1 MAERD
6 LVSEIQRVDG
16 KGYRSYK
23 DLKGSYRLDDW
34 TLFIDHVQGDP
45 FAAPSRLRLRISQKE
60 AQFPDWTYCN
70 RIREVALRDLIA
82 RRFWESGRMR
92 ARGGMGS
99 GGSGRISIPRPGQEI
114 LERSSVVINQKFI
127 EVRFTA
133 GLPAQGRRIDGE
145 NAIQLLT
152 EHLPVIAQESMLFPF
167 YKEKRIQQ
175 HIWCAEDSH
184 ALRSMLDQKGL
195 VAFVA
200 DGSVLPRRSGVD
212 QWPLSKAIPFRSP
225 PRLKVT
231 VDLPNIGKV
240 TGMGIPKGLTLIVG
254 GGYHGKSTLLE
265 AVKHGVYDHMPGDG
279 RELVVTV
286 ADAVKVGSEDGRRV
300 EKVDISP
307 FIADLPG
314 GLSTKD
320 FSTDNASG
328 STSQATNI
336 MEALELGTSLLLIDE
351 DSSASNFMTRDRR
364 MQMLVSKD
372 NEPIKPF
379 VDRVR
384 PMMESQGCSCILV
397 VGGSGEFLDIADT
410 VIMLSS
416 YKASEATKAAKD
428 VAESF
433 PSDRESETDE
443 SFSYKYAR
451 VPLSKSLDPSRG
463 GKDVKVSAREVDLL
477 TFGKEDLDLSSLE
490 QLVDISQTRTV
501 ADAMVLAWQMMDG
514 ETSMAQLSSNIMD
527 RIEEKSL
534 DCLGD
539 VNGERAA
546 FRRHE
551 LIGAI
556 NRLRTLTVYQK
567 DRSR

>member
-1 MAERD
+1 MASRD
-6 LVSEIQRVDG
+6 IVSEIRKVDG
-16 KGYRSYK
+16 KGYSSYRN
-23 DLKGSYRLDDW
+23 LKGTYELEDW
-34 TLFIDHVQGDP
+34 TLFIDHVQGDT
-45 FAAPSRLRLRISQKE
+45 FAAPSRMRLRIPQKE
-60 AQFPDWTYCN
+60 AQFPEWTYSN
-70 RIREVALRDLIA
+70 RIREIALRDLIA
-82 RRFWESGRMR
+82 RRFWEAGRMR
-92 ARGGMGS
+92 ARGGMGT

-114 LERSSVVINQKFI
+114 LERSSVVINNKFI

-133 GLPAQGRRIDGE
+133 GLPGQGRRIEGE
-145 NAIQLLT
+145 SAIELLT
-152 EHLPVIAQESMLFPF
+152 EHLPVIVRESMFF
-167 YKEKRIQQ
+167 DSYKEKRVQQ
-175 HIWCAEDSH
+175 HIWCAEDAQ
-184 ALRSMLDQKGL
+184 ALRSKLEAMGL

-200 DGSVLPRRSGVD
+200 DGSILPRKSGVD
-212 QWPLSKAIPFRSP
+212 QWPLSNAVPFRSP
-225 PRLKVT
+225 LSLRVS
-231 VDLPNIGKV
+231 VELPNAGRV

-265 AVKHGVYDHMPGDG
+265 AVKHGVYDHVPGDG

-286 ADAVKVGSEDGRRV
+286 DDAVKVRSEDGRRV

-307 FIADLPG
+307 FIGNLPG
-314 GLSTKD
+314 GLSTND

-328 STSQATNI
+328 STSQAANI
-336 MEALELGTSLLLIDE
+336 MEALEVGTSLLLIDE

-379 VDRVR
+379 VDRIG

-410 VIMLSS
+410 VIMMSS
-416 YKASEATKAAKD
+416 YVASEVTKTAKD
-428 VAESF
+428 VASTF
-433 PSDRESETDE
+433 PSDRESEAE
-443 SFSYKYAR
+443 EPFSSPYSR

-463 GKDVKVSAREVDLL
+463 GKDVKVSAREVDIL

-490 QLVDISQTRTV
+490 QLVDLSQTRTV
-501 ADAMVLAWQMMDG
+501 ADAMVLAWQLMDD
-514 ETSMAQLSSNIMD
+514 ETSMAELSVKVTD
-527 RIEEKSL
+527 RIKEKSL

-539 VNGERAA
+539 VNGERAG

-556 NRLRTLTVYQK
+556 NRLRSLTVYQK